1 MSATHTAIGS
11 GAKLTQSKPR
21 RYSPGA
27 NFSNTSRERLA
38 ERPSVQEVKTQP
50 DEASCGN

>member
-11 GAKLTQSKPR
+11 GAEKDLLSD
-21 RYSPGA
+21 
-27 NFSNTSRERLA
+27 
-38 ERPSVQEVKTQP
+38 PSVQEVETQP